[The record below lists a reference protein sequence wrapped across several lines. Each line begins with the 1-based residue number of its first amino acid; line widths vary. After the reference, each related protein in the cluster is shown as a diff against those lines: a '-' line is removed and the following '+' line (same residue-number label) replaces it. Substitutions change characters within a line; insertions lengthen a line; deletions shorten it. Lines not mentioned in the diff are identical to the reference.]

1 MKKTAII
8 LYDYTRLG
16 GVQKVTCNLANLF
29 IENNISLELVISF
42 KAEKRCQYNYPP
54 NLSICLLDNNQ
65 SSLAEII
72 RKHGIENV
80 IIQVEDLK
88 WSAEIADMV
97 SDLGCNVYCVLHN
110 TPLYWLKKYYTFRQL
125 FMTPRAV
132 FQYLKFYLYWKPLHY
147 KLFKRIIDKYYVICV
162 SEAAEQELLNALSI
176 SSQPNIC
183 HIYNPL
189 TQSNESNKPNFV
201 DKQNMIVYA
210 GRMSYD
216 KRVLSLLKAWKKIYK
231 IQPSWSLYILGDGP
245 EYSKLLS
252 YKSRNSLQN
261 IEIPGSV
268 DNVEDYL
275 YKSKISVLLSMYEG
289 LPTCILEAIYNSNAI
304 IATNSDGGIHD
315 LLKNNYN
322 GYMLNNLRVNTLAET
337 LCKLM
342 NDENLCDKMCNNSS
356 QLYNTIHSKDTI
368 SSWKSILK

>member
-8 LYDYTRLG
+8 LYDYTCLG

-29 IENNISLELVISF
+29 IENDVPLELIISV

-54 NLSICLLDNNQ
+54 NLAICVLDNNH
-65 SSLAEII
+65 SSLTEII
-72 RKHGIENV
+72 KKYGIENV

-88 WSAEIADMV
+88 WSVKIADVV
-97 SDLGCNVYCVLHN
+97 SRLGCNVYCVLHN
-110 TPLYWLKKYYTFRQL
+110 TPLYWLKKYYTFKQL
-125 FMTPRAV
+125 LMSLRAV

-147 KLFKRIIDKYYVICV
+147 KLFKLIIDKYYVICV
-162 SEAAEQELLNALSI
+162 SEAAELELLNAMSI
-176 SSQPNIC
+176 SPQPNIC

-189 TQSNESNKPNFV
+189 TQSNESIPPNFV

-216 KRVLSLLKAWKKIYK
+216 KRVLYLLKAWKKIYK
-231 IQPSWSLYILGDGP
+231 LKPSWSLCILGDGP

-252 YKSRNSLQN
+252 YKNRYSLQN
-261 IEIPGSV
+261 VEIPGSV

-275 YKSKISVLLSMYEG
+275 LKSKISVLLSMYEG

-315 LLKNNYN
+315 LLKNNFN
-322 GYMLNNLRVNTLAET
+322 GFMQNNLSVDTLSET

-342 NDENLCDKMCNNSS
+342 DDEELCEKMCKNSS
-356 QLYNTIHSKDTI
+356 QLYNTILNKDTI
-368 SSWKSILK
+368 GSWKSILK

>member
-8 LYDYTRLG
+8 LNDYTRLG

-29 IENNISLELVISF
+29 IENNVPLELIISF

-54 NLSICLLDNNQ
+54 NLTICLLDENQ

-88 WSAEIADMV
+88 WSAEIADIA
-97 SDLGCNVYCVLHN
+97 SGLGCNVYCVLHN

-125 FMTPRAV
+125 LMTPRAF

-147 KLFKRIIDKYYVICV
+147 NLFKKLIERYYVICV
-162 SEAAEQELLNALSI
+162 SEAAEKELLNALNI
-176 SSQPNIC
+176 SPQPNIC

-189 TQSNESNKPNFV
+189 TRSNESNKLKFA
-201 DKQNMIVYA
+201 DKQNTIVYA

-216 KRVLSLLKAWKKIYK
+216 KRVLYLLKAWKNIYK
-231 IQPSWSLYILGDGP
+231 TQTEWQLYILGDGP

-252 YKSRNSLQN
+252 YKNRHALQN
-261 IEIPGSV
+261 VHLPGSV
-268 DNVEDYL
+268 NNVDDYL

-289 LPTCILEAIYNSNAI
+289 LPTCILEAINNSNAI

-315 LLKNNYN
+315 LLKNDYN
-322 GYMLNNLRVNTLAET
+322 GFMLNNLRVDTLTET
-337 LCKLM
+337 FCKLM
-342 NDENLCDKMCNNSS
+342 NDEGLCEKMCNNSFH
-356 QLYNTIHSKDTI
+356 LYNTILSKNTI
-368 SSWKSILK
+368 CSWKSILK